1 MKNKVNDLTAELRSS
16 LQAMQQN
23 LALAADIAHALVTIY
38 LPGEDP
44 KLLTVFKQVQPMTQV
59 GTERPDLTGRQV
71 RAVEEPLVARV
82 LAKNVPLTGMREWSL
97 GSYSHLKVFPLRDG
111 RGHCYGAISF
121 ESVTPDDIIIAQS
134 LELLRN
140 LRQSVTD
147 DPNYQ
152 RLLPSDGI
160 MVVDPNKLIVAA
172 NNRARHMFDVMNIS
186 HVVGCRTN
194 DVAINWPLVGM
205 VMDTGTAES
214 KEFTMH
220 GLLLSARILP
230 VVPRP
235 KGGCA
240 IVILQDITELR
251 KKDEELLIKS
261 VVIKEIHHRVKNNL
275 QTIASLLRLQERRAQ
290 SEETKIVLRD
300 CVNRVN
306 SIAIVHEYLSQQDT
320 GLIDVAKV
328 AKGIYQAIISSMLQP
343 DFQLQ
348 ADFQAAAVQ
357 LPSDK
362 ATSIALILNE
372 LLQNTIEHAFEG
384 RSSGSLQV
392 HFTEEKEH
400 FRLSISDDGIG
411 LPEGFSL
418 DAGRQSLGLKI
429 IRTMAEADLQGT
441 FTLTNQE
448 QGGTL
453 ALVTIPKGGLED
465 VKEAKNTAG

>member
-1 MKNKVNDLTAELRSS
+1 MLSNLTAEQKSS
-16 LQAMQQN
+16 LQAMQQA
-23 LALAADIAHALVTIY
+23 LGLAADIAHAAITIY
-38 LPGEDP
+38 LPGDN
-44 KLLTVFKQVQPMTQV
+44 KKFLNIYKQEQPMTQV
-59 GTERPDLTGRQV
+59 GNVRPDMTGRRV

-82 LAKNVPLTGMREWSL
+82 LQKNVPVTGKREWAL
-97 GSYSHLKVFPLRDG
+97 GVFNSLKVFPLRDNWG
-111 RGHCYGAISF
+111 RCYGAISF
-121 ESVTPDDIIIAQS
+121 ESAAPDDIIIVQS
-134 LELLRN
+134 LELLCN
-140 LRQSVTD
+140 LRQAVGNNS
-147 DPNYQ
+147 NYE

-160 MVVDPNKLIVAA
+160 MVVDTNRTIIAA
-172 NNRARHMFDVMNIS
+172 NNRARHMFDVMDIAPL
-186 HVVGCRTN
+186 VGCRTN

-205 VMDTGTAES
+205 VMETGTAES

-220 GLLLSARILP
+220 GLLLSVRILP

-290 SEETKIVLRD
+290 CDETKIVLRD

-320 GLIDVAKV
+320 GLIDVGKV
-328 AKGIYQAIISSMLQP
+328 AKGIYQAIISSMLNP
-343 DFQLQ
+343 EFILH
-348 ADFQAAAVQ
+348 ADFKADPVQ

-362 ATSIALILNE
+362 ATSIALVLNE

-384 RSSGSLQV
+384 RTSGMLEV
-392 HFTEEKEH
+392 RFIEESKSYT
-400 FRLSISDDGIG
+400 LSIADDGVG

-418 DAGRQSLGLKI
+418 AAMRESLGLKI
-429 IRTMAEADLQGT
+429 IKTMAEADLQGK
-441 FTLTNQE
+441 FTLENRQ

-453 ALVTIPKGGLED
+453 AVVTIPKEG
-465 VKEAKNTAG
+465 VAR

>member
-1 MKNKVNDLTAELRSS
+1 MLSNLTAEQKSS
-16 LQAMQQN
+16 LQAMQQA
-23 LALAADIAHALVTIY
+23 LGLAADIAHAAITIY
-38 LPGEDP
+38 LPGDN
-44 KLLTVFKQVQPMTQV
+44 KKFLNIYKQEQPMTQV
-59 GTERPDLTGRQV
+59 GNVRPDMTGRRV

-82 LAKNVPLTGMREWSL
+82 LQKNVPVTGKREWAL
-97 GSYSHLKVFPLRDG
+97 GVFNSLKVFPLRDNWG
-111 RGHCYGAISF
+111 RCYGAISF
-121 ESVTPDDIIIAQS
+121 ESAAPDDIIIAQS
-134 LELLRN
+134 LELLCN
-140 LRQSVTD
+140 LRQAVGNNS
-147 DPNYQ
+147 NYE

-160 MVVDPNKLIVAA
+160 MVVDTNRTIIAA
-172 NNRARHMFDVMNIS
+172 NNRARHMFDVMDIAPL
-186 HVVGCRTN
+186 VGCRTN

-205 VMDTGTAES
+205 VMETGTAES

-220 GLLLSARILP
+220 GLLLSVRILP

-290 SEETKIVLRD
+290 CDETKIVLRD

-320 GLIDVAKV
+320 GLIDVGKV
-328 AKGIYQAIISSMLQP
+328 AKGIYQAIISSMLNP
-343 DFQLQ
+343 EFILH
-348 ADFQAAAVQ
+348 ADFKADPVQ

-362 ATSIALILNE
+362 ATSIALVLNE

-384 RSSGSLQV
+384 RTSGMLEV
-392 HFTEEKEH
+392 RFIEESKSYT
-400 FRLSISDDGIG
+400 LSIADDGVG

-418 DAGRQSLGLKI
+418 AAMRESLGLKI
-429 IRTMAEADLQGT
+429 IKTMAEADLQGK
-441 FTLTNQE
+441 FTLENRQ

-453 ALVTIPKGGLED
+453 AVVTIPKEGD
-465 VKEAKNTAG
+465 AR

>member
-1 MKNKVNDLTAELRSS
+1 MLSDLTAEQRNS
-16 LQAMQQN
+16 LQAMQQG
-23 LALAADIAHALVTIY
+23 LGLAADIAHAVVTIY
-38 LPGEDP
+38 LPAEN
-44 KLLTVFKQVQPMTQV
+44 KKFINVYKQEQAMTQV
-59 GTERPDLTGRQV
+59 GTARPDLTGRRV

-82 LAKNVPLTGMREWSL
+82 LQKNVSVSGKREWAL
-97 GSYSHLKVFPLRDG
+97 GMFNGINIFPLRDSRG
-111 RGHCYGAISF
+111 RCYGAISF
-121 ESVTPDDIIIAQS
+121 ESAAPDDIIIDQS
-134 LELLRN
+134 LELLCN
-140 LRQSVTD
+140 LCQAVGNNS
-147 DPNYQ
+147 NYA

-160 MVVDPNKLIVAA
+160 MVVDANRTIIAA
-172 NNRARHMFDVMNIS
+172 NNRARHMFDVMDIAPLIGS
-186 HVVGCRTN
+186 RTN

-205 VMDTGTAES
+205 VMETGTAES

-220 GLLLSARILP
+220 GLLLSIRILP

-235 KGGCA
+235 RGGCA

-290 SEETKIVLRD
+290 CEETKIVLRD

-320 GLIDVAKV
+320 GLIDVGKV
-328 AKGIYQAIISSMLQP
+328 AKGIYQAIISSMLNP
-343 DFQLQ
+343 EFILH
-348 ADFQAAAVQ
+348 ADFKVDEVQ

-384 RSSGSLQV
+384 RTSGMMEVRFLEQS
-392 HFTEEKEH
+392 TCYT
-400 FRLSISDDGIG
+400 LSIADDGVG

-418 DAGRQSLGLKI
+418 TAMRESLGLKI
-429 IRTMAEADLQGT
+429 IKTMAEADLQGS
-441 FTLTNQE
+441 FTLENRAE
-448 QGGTL
+448 GGTM
-453 ALVTIPKGGLED
+453 AVVTIPKEGHGRC
-465 VKEAKNTAG
+465 

>member
-1 MKNKVNDLTAELRSS
+1 MLSNLTAEQKSS
-16 LQAMQQN
+16 LQAMQQT
-23 LALAADIAHALVTIY
+23 LGLAADIAHAAITIY
-38 LPGEDP
+38 LPGDN
-44 KLLTVFKQVQPMTQV
+44 KKFLNIYKQEQPMTQV
-59 GTERPDLTGRQV
+59 GNVRPDMTGRRV

-82 LAKNVPLTGMREWSL
+82 LQKNVPVTGKREWAL
-97 GSYSHLKVFPLRDG
+97 GVFNSLKVFPLRDNWG
-111 RGHCYGAISF
+111 RCYGAISF
-121 ESVTPDDIIIAQS
+121 ESAAPDDIIIAQS
-134 LELLRN
+134 LELLCS
-140 LRQSVTD
+140 LRQAVGNNS
-147 DPNYQ
+147 NYE

-160 MVVDPNKLIVAA
+160 MVVDTNRTIIAA
-172 NNRARHMFDVMNIS
+172 NNRARHMFDVMDIAPLI
-186 HVVGCRTN
+186 GCRTN

-205 VMDTGTAES
+205 VMETGTAES

-220 GLLLSARILP
+220 GLLLSVRILP

-290 SEETKIVLRD
+290 CDETKIVLRD

-320 GLIDVAKV
+320 GLIDVGKV
-328 AKGIYQAIISSMLQP
+328 AKGIYQAIISSMLNP
-343 DFQLQ
+343 EFILH
-348 ADFQAAAVQ
+348 ADFKADPVQ

-362 ATSIALILNE
+362 ATSIALVLNE

-384 RSSGSLQV
+384 RTSGMLEV
-392 HFTEEKEH
+392 RFIEESK
-400 FRLSISDDGIG
+400 RYTLSIADDGVG

-418 DAGRQSLGLKI
+418 AAMRESLGLKI
-429 IRTMAEADLQGT
+429 IKTMAEADLQGK
-441 FTLTNQE
+441 FTLENRQ

-453 ALVTIPKGGLED
+453 AVVTIPKEGD
-465 VKEAKNTAG
+465 AR

>member
-1 MKNKVNDLTAELRSS
+1 MLSNLTAEQKSS
-16 LQAMQQN
+16 LQAMQQA
-23 LALAADIAHALVTIY
+23 LGLAADIAHAAITIY
-38 LPGEDP
+38 LPSDN
-44 KLLTVFKQVQPMTQV
+44 KKFLNIYKQEQPMTQV
-59 GTERPDLTGRQV
+59 GNVRPDMTGRRV

-82 LAKNVPLTGMREWSL
+82 LQKNVPVTGKREWAL
-97 GSYSHLKVFPLRDG
+97 GVFNSLKVFPLRDNWG
-111 RGHCYGAISF
+111 RCYGAISF
-121 ESVTPDDIIIAQS
+121 ESAAPDDIIIGQS
-134 LELLRN
+134 LELLCN
-140 LRQSVTD
+140 LRQAVGNNS
-147 DPNYQ
+147 NYE

-160 MVVDPNKLIVAA
+160 MVVDTNRTIIAA
-172 NNRARHMFDVMNIS
+172 NNRARHMFDVMDIAPLI
-186 HVVGCRTN
+186 GCRTN

-205 VMDTGTAES
+205 VMETGTAES

-220 GLLLSARILP
+220 GLLLSVRILP

-290 SEETKIVLRD
+290 CDETKIVLRD

-320 GLIDVAKV
+320 GLIDVGKV
-328 AKGIYQAIISSMLQP
+328 AKGIYQAIISSMLNP
-343 DFQLQ
+343 EFILH
-348 ADFQAAAVQ
+348 ADFKADPVQ

-362 ATSIALILNE
+362 ATSIALVLNE

-384 RSSGSLQV
+384 RMSGMLEV
-392 HFTEEKEH
+392 RFVEESKSYT
-400 FRLSISDDGIG
+400 LSIADDGVG

-418 DAGRQSLGLKI
+418 AAMRESLGLKI
-429 IRTMAEADLQGT
+429 IKTMAEADLQGK
-441 FTLTNQE
+441 FTLENRQ

-453 ALVTIPKGGLED
+453 AVVTIPKEGD
-465 VKEAKNTAG
+465 AR

>member
-1 MKNKVNDLTAELRSS
+1 MLSNLTAEQKSS
-16 LQAMQQN
+16 LQAMQQA
-23 LALAADIAHALVTIY
+23 LGLAADIAHAAITIY
-38 LPGEDP
+38 LPGDN
-44 KLLTVFKQVQPMTQV
+44 KKFLNIYKQEQPMTQV
-59 GTERPDLTGRQV
+59 GNVRPDMTGRRV

-82 LAKNVPLTGMREWSL
+82 LQKNVPVTGKREWAL
-97 GSYSHLKVFPLRDG
+97 GVFNSLKVFPLRDNWG
-111 RGHCYGAISF
+111 RCYGAISF
-121 ESVTPDDIIIAQS
+121 ESAAPDDIIIAQS
-134 LELLRN
+134 LELLCN
-140 LRQSVTD
+140 LRQAVGNNS
-147 DPNYQ
+147 NYE

-160 MVVDPNKLIVAA
+160 MVVDTNRTIIAA
-172 NNRARHMFDVMNIS
+172 NNRARHMFDVMDIAPL
-186 HVVGCRTN
+186 VGCRTN

-205 VMDTGTAES
+205 VMETGTAES

-220 GLLLSARILP
+220 GLLLSVRILP

-290 SEETKIVLRD
+290 CDETKIVLRD

-320 GLIDVAKV
+320 GLIDVGKV
-328 AKGIYQAIISSMLQP
+328 AKGIYQAIISSMLNP
-343 DFQLQ
+343 EFILH
-348 ADFQAAAVQ
+348 ADFKADPVQ

-362 ATSIALILNE
+362 ATSIALVLNE

-384 RSSGSLQV
+384 RTSGMLEV
-392 HFTEEKEH
+392 RFIEESK
-400 FRLSISDDGIG
+400 RYTLSIADDGVG

-418 DAGRQSLGLKI
+418 AAMRESLGLKI
-429 IRTMAEADLQGT
+429 IKTMAEADLQGK
-441 FTLTNQE
+441 FTLENRQ

-453 ALVTIPKGGLED
+453 AVVTIPKEGD
-465 VKEAKNTAG
+465 AR

>member
-1 MKNKVNDLTAELRSS
+1 MLSNLTAEQKSS
-16 LQAMQQN
+16 LQAMQQA
-23 LALAADIAHALVTIY
+23 LGLAADIAHAAITIY
-38 LPGEDP
+38 LPSDN
-44 KLLTVFKQVQPMTQV
+44 KKFLNIYKQEQPMTQV
-59 GTERPDLTGRQV
+59 GNVRPDMTGRRV

-82 LAKNVPLTGMREWSL
+82 LQKNVPVTGKREWAL
-97 GSYSHLKVFPLRDG
+97 GVFNSLKVFPLRDNWG
-111 RGHCYGAISF
+111 RCYGAISF
-121 ESVTPDDIIIAQS
+121 ESAAPDDIIIAQS
-134 LELLRN
+134 LELLCS
-140 LRQSVTD
+140 LRQAVGNNS
-147 DPNYQ
+147 NYE

-160 MVVDPNKLIVAA
+160 MVVDTNRTIIAA
-172 NNRARHMFDVMNIS
+172 NNRARHMFDVMDIAPLI
-186 HVVGCRTN
+186 GCRTN

-205 VMDTGTAES
+205 VMETGTAES

-220 GLLLSARILP
+220 GLLLSVRILP

-290 SEETKIVLRD
+290 CDETKIVLRD

-320 GLIDVAKV
+320 GLIDVGKV
-328 AKGIYQAIISSMLQP
+328 AKGIYQAIISSMLNP
-343 DFQLQ
+343 EFILH
-348 ADFQAAAVQ
+348 ADFKADPVQ

-362 ATSIALILNE
+362 ATSIALVLNE

-384 RSSGSLQV
+384 RTSGMLEV
-392 HFTEEKEH
+392 RFVEESK
-400 FRLSISDDGIG
+400 RYMLSIADDGVG

-418 DAGRQSLGLKI
+418 AAMRESLGLKI
-429 IRTMAEADLQGT
+429 IKTMAEADLQGK
-441 FTLTNQE
+441 FTLENRQ

-453 ALVTIPKGGLED
+453 AVVTIPKEGD
-465 VKEAKNTAG
+465 AR

>member
-1 MKNKVNDLTAELRSS
+1 MLSNLTAEQKSS
-16 LQAMQQN
+16 LQAMQQA
-23 LALAADIAHALVTIY
+23 LGLAADIAHAAITIY
-38 LPGEDP
+38 LPGDN
-44 KLLTVFKQVQPMTQV
+44 KKFLNIYKQEQPMTQV
-59 GTERPDLTGRQV
+59 GNVRPDMTGRRV

-82 LAKNVPLTGMREWSL
+82 LQKNVPVTGKREWAL
-97 GSYSHLKVFPLRDG
+97 GVFNSLKVFPLRDNWG
-111 RGHCYGAISF
+111 RCYGAISF
-121 ESVTPDDIIIAQS
+121 ESAAPDDIIIAQS
-134 LELLRN
+134 LELLCN
-140 LRQSVTD
+140 LRQAVGNNS
-147 DPNYQ
+147 NYE

-160 MVVDPNKLIVAA
+160 MVVDTNRTIIAA
-172 NNRARHMFDVMNIS
+172 NNRARHMFDVMDIAPL
-186 HVVGCRTN
+186 VGCRTN

-205 VMDTGTAES
+205 VMETGTAES

-220 GLLLSARILP
+220 GLLLSVRILP

-290 SEETKIVLRD
+290 CDETKIVLRD

-320 GLIDVAKV
+320 GLIDVGKV
-328 AKGIYQAIISSMLQP
+328 AKGIYQAIISSMLNP
-343 DFQLQ
+343 EFILH
-348 ADFQAAAVQ
+348 ADFKADPVQ

-362 ATSIALILNE
+362 ATSIALVLNE

-384 RSSGSLQV
+384 RTSGMLEV
-392 HFTEEKEH
+392 RFIEESK
-400 FRLSISDDGIG
+400 RYTLSIADDGVG
-411 LPEGFSL
+411 LPVGFSL
-418 DAGRQSLGLKI
+418 AAMRESLGLKI
-429 IRTMAEADLQGT
+429 IKTMAEADLQGK
-441 FTLTNQE
+441 FTLENRQ

-453 ALVTIPKGGLED
+453 AVVTIPKEGD
-465 VKEAKNTAG
+465 AR

>member
-1 MKNKVNDLTAELRSS
+1 MLSNLTAEQKSS
-16 LQAMQQN
+16 LQAMQQT
-23 LALAADIAHALVTIY
+23 LGLAADIAHAAVTIY
-38 LPGEDP
+38 LLSDN
-44 KLLTVFKQVQPMTQV
+44 KKFFNVYKQEQPMTQV
-59 GTERPDLTGRQV
+59 GNVRPDMTGRRV

-82 LAKNVPLTGMREWSL
+82 LQKNVPVTGKREWAL
-97 GSYSHLKVFPLRDG
+97 GMFNSLKVFPLRDSWG
-111 RGHCYGAISF
+111 RCYGAVSF
-121 ESVTPDDIIIAQS
+121 ESAAPDDIIIAQS
-134 LELLRN
+134 LELLCN
-140 LRQSVTD
+140 LKQAVANNS
-147 DPNYQ
+147 NYA

-160 MVVDPNKLIVAA
+160 MVVDTNRTIIAA
-172 NNRARHMFDVMNIS
+172 NNRARHMFDVMDIAPL
-186 HVVGCRTN
+186 VGCRTN
-194 DVAINWPLVGM
+194 DVTINWPLVGM
-205 VMDTGTAES
+205 VMETGTAES

-220 GLLLSARILP
+220 GLLLSIRILP

-290 SEETKIVLRD
+290 CDETKIVLRD

-320 GLIDVAKV
+320 GLIDVGKV
-328 AKGIYQAIISSMLQP
+328 AKGIYQAIISSMLNP
-343 DFQLQ
+343 EFVLH
-348 ADFQAAAVQ
+348 ADFKADPVQ

-384 RSSGSLQV
+384 RASGLLEV
-392 HFTEEKEH
+392 RFVEERLCY
-400 FRLSISDDGIG
+400 RLSIIDDGVG

-418 DAGRQSLGLKI
+418 TAMRESLGLKI
-429 IRTMAEADLQGT
+429 IKTMAEADLQGK
-441 FTLTNQE
+441 FTLENRE
-448 QGGTL
+448 QGGTI
-453 ALVTIPKGGLED
+453 AVVTIPKEGSGRC
-465 VKEAKNTAG
+465 

>member
-1 MKNKVNDLTAELRSS
+1 MLSNLTAEQKNS
-16 LQAMQQN
+16 LQAMQQA
-23 LALAADIAHALVTIY
+23 LGLAADIAHAAVTIY
-38 LPGEDP
+38 LPGDN
-44 KLLTVFKQVQPMTQV
+44 KKYFNVYKQEQPMTQV
-59 GTERPDLTGRQV
+59 GNVRPDMTGRRV

-82 LAKNVPLTGMREWSL
+82 LQKNMPVTGKREWAL
-97 GSYSHLKVFPLRDG
+97 GMFNSLKVFPLRDSWG
-111 RGHCYGAISF
+111 RCYGAISF
-121 ESVTPDDIIIAQS
+121 ESAAPDEIIINAS
-134 LELLRN
+134 LELLCS
-140 LRQSVTD
+140 LRQNVGNNA
-147 DPNYQ
+147 NYA

-160 MVVDPNKLIVAA
+160 MVVDKNRTIIAA
-172 NNRARHMFDVMNIS
+172 NNRARHMFDVMDIAPI
-186 HVVGCRTN
+186 VGCRTN

-205 VMDTGTAES
+205 VMETGTAES

-220 GLLLSARILP
+220 GLLLSIRILP

-251 KKDEELLIKS
+251 KKDEELLIQS

-290 SEETKIVLRD
+290 SDETKIVLRD

-320 GLIDVAKV
+320 GLIDVGKV
-328 AKGIYQAIISSMLQP
+328 AKGIYQAIISSMLNP
-343 DFQLQ
+343 EFILH
-348 ADFQAAAVQ
+348 ADFQADPVQ

-372 LLQNTIEHAFEG
+372 LLQNTIEHAFAG
-384 RSSGSLQV
+384 RASGTLV
-392 HFTEEKEH
+392 VRFKEEPA
-400 FRLSISDDGIG
+400 RYTLSIADDGIG

-418 DAGRQSLGLKI
+418 AAMRESLGLKI
-429 IRTMAEADLQGT
+429 IKTMAEADLQGK
-441 FTLTNQE
+441 FTLENRE

-453 ALVTIPKGGLED
+453 AFVTIPKEGHGRC
-465 VKEAKNTAG
+465 

>member
-1 MKNKVNDLTAELRSS
+1 
-16 LQAMQQN
+16 
-23 LALAADIAHALVTIY
+23 
-38 LPGEDP
+38 
-44 KLLTVFKQVQPMTQV
+44 MTQV
-59 GTERPDLTGRQV
+59 GNVRPDMTGRRV

-82 LAKNVPLTGMREWSL
+82 LQKNVPVTGKREWAL
-97 GSYSHLKVFPLRDG
+97 GVFNSLKVFPLRDNWG
-111 RGHCYGAISF
+111 RCYGAISF
-121 ESVTPDDIIIAQS
+121 ESAAPDDIIIVQS
-134 LELLRN
+134 LELLCN
-140 LRQSVTD
+140 LRQAVGNNS
-147 DPNYQ
+147 NYE

-160 MVVDPNKLIVAA
+160 MVVDTNRTIIAA
-172 NNRARHMFDVMNIS
+172 NNRARHMFDVMDIAPL
-186 HVVGCRTN
+186 VGCRTN

-205 VMDTGTAES
+205 VMETGTAES

-220 GLLLSARILP
+220 GLLLSVRILP

-290 SEETKIVLRD
+290 CDETKIVLRD

-320 GLIDVAKV
+320 GLIDVGKV
-328 AKGIYQAIISSMLQP
+328 AKGIYQAIISSMLNP
-343 DFQLQ
+343 EFILH
-348 ADFQAAAVQ
+348 ADFKADPVQ

-362 ATSIALILNE
+362 ATSIALVLNE

-384 RSSGSLQV
+384 RTSGMLEV
-392 HFTEEKEH
+392 RFIEESKSYT
-400 FRLSISDDGIG
+400 LSIADDGVG

-418 DAGRQSLGLKI
+418 AAMRESLGLKI
-429 IRTMAEADLQGT
+429 IKTMAEADLQGK
-441 FTLTNQE
+441 FTLENRQ

-453 ALVTIPKGGLED
+453 AVVTIPKEG
-465 VKEAKNTAG
+465 VAR